1 MLVNS
6 KMGKCKDLEKCSL
19 KTEIDTK
26 GNLEAI
32 CLGEKEGCFRKM
44 GKYAQADGKE
54 GSMWDKC
61 DYV

>member
-32 CLGEKEGCFRKM
+32 CLGEKGECFHRM
-44 GKYAQADGKE
+44 GKYVEANGNEDSLWEK
-54 GSMWDKC
+54 SDST
-61 DYV
+61 

>member
-1 MLVNS
+1 MLDS
-6 KMGKCKDLEKCSL
+6 LRMEKCRDLAKCSL
-19 KTEIDTK
+19 KMGIGIKEIS
-26 GNLEAI
+26 EAI